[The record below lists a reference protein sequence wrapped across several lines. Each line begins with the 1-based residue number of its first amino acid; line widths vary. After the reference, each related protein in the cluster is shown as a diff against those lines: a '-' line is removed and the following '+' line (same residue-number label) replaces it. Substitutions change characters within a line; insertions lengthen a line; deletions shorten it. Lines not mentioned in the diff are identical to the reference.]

1 MTSDAGG
8 LTGGGTGEGVVV
20 PTACELEL
28 GTGEGVHTGTG
39 EAAEGRGG
47 ESDRLVVSPGNGV
60 EA

>member
-20 PTACELEL
+20 STTGELEQ

-39 EAAEGRGG
+39 EGRGV
-47 ESDRLVVSPGNGV
+47 ESARLVVSPGNGV